1 MKKFFWILRAYLY
14 MHKRAGW
21 AGWARWDVCESLYET
36 YAIEWEMSPQD
47 GVDEDMSYWG
57 G

>member
-1 MKKFFWILRAYLY
+1 MRKFIWIFRAYLY

-21 AGWARWDVCESLYET
+21 SHWDMCESLHET

-47 GVDEDMSYWG
+47 AVDEDMSYWG

>member
-1 MKKFFWILRAYLY
+1 MKKFFWVFRAYLY
-14 MHKRAGW
+14 MRKR
-21 AGWARWDVCESLYET
+21 AGWARWDMCESLYET